1 MRISVIYEVR
11 ELNSDPERRYICLY
25 VSDDLN
31 DDRRHDL
38 VCELCKTLAVLQDL
52 IFEGLVDIKEIE

>member
-1 MRISVIYEVR
+1 MRISVFYEVR
-11 ELNSDPERRYICLY
+11 ELNSDPEQRYICLY
-25 VSDDLN
+25 VSDKLN

>member
-11 ELNSDPERRYICLY
+11 ELNSDPERRYIRLD
-25 VSDDLN
+25 VSDKLN
-31 DDRRHDL
+31 DDRCHDL

>member
-11 ELNSDPERRYICLY
+11 ELNSDPERRYIRLD
-25 VSDDLN
+25 VSDKLN

-38 VCELCKTLAVLQDL
+38 VFELCKTLAVLQDL

>member
-1 MRISVIYEVR
+1 MQVSVFYEVR
-11 ELNSDPERRYICLY
+11 ELNSDPERRYIRLC
-25 VSDDLN
+25 VSDKLN